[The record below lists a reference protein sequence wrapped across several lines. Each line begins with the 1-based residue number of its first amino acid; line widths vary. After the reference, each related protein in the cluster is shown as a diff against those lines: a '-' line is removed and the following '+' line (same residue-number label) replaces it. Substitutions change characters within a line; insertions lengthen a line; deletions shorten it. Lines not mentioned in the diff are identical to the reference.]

1 MIWDGLEVGIC
12 FVDIDLFYDYFA
24 HGNLEILT
32 SKSESKVFIYLFIYF
47 FFCKSCC
54 KYCIGISI

>member
-47 FFCKSCC
+47 FFCKSLL
-54 KYCIGISI
+54 